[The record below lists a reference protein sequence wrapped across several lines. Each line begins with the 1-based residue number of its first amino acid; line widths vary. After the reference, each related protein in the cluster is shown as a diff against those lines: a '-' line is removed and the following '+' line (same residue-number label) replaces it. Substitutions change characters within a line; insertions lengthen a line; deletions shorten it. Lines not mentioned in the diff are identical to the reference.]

1 MLDPSWGQVG
11 AMWVGPKLGLC
22 WPMLRTC
29 GVETVHLDDAG
40 PINCHAS
47 APSVRADLA
56 YTCILYIVYPKIA
69 ITHRRLGVVY
79 FQPNP
84 SSEINEI
91 LELRLSLRKVFGGWH
106 LHLGSMY
113 SMFSFE

>member
-1 MLDPSWGQVG
+1 MLSCWADMQNVQITALPAEAAPVEQICSYPS
-11 AMWVGPKLGLC
+11 LL
-22 WPMLRTC
+22 
-29 GVETVHLDDAG
+29 
-40 PINCHAS
+40 NCHAS

-56 YTCILYIVYPKIA
+56 YTCILHTVYPKIA

-106 LHLGSMY
+106 LHLGFMY
-113 SMFSFE
+113 STFSFE